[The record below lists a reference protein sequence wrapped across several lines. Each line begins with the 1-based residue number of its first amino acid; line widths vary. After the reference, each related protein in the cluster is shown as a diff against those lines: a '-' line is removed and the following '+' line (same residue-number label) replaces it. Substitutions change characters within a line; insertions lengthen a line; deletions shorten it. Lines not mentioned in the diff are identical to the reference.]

1 MIALNQYMLF
11 IITFNKDGVKIIS
24 DIGSNMF
31 LKKSTNFN
39 ELVIVF
45 KNSGKHSS

>member
-1 MIALNQYMLF
+1 MLF
-11 IITFNKDGVKIIS
+11 IIIFNKDGVKIIS

-31 LKKSTNFN
+31 FKKLINFN

-45 KNSGKHSS
+45 KNFGKYSL